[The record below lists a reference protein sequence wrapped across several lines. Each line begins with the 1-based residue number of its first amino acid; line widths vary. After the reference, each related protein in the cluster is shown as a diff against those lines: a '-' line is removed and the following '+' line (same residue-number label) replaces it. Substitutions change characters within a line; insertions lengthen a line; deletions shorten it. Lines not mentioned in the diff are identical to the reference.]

1 MDATLHALADLLL
14 KAIPTIIFFVLLT
27 VYLKYVF
34 FRPLAKILDER
45 KKATEGV
52 RELAQR
58 AFEAAEKKNSE
69 FEHALQMARAEL
81 HREHEELR
89 RKWTEEQ
96 AAEVAKA
103 RAEADRKIEEAK
115 HQIGEETR
123 RAQAELEA
131 RVDSLSEQI
140 VKSLLRRRAA

>member
-14 KAIPTIIFFVLLT
+14 KAIPTVIFFVLLT

-34 FRPLAKILDER
+34 FRPVAKILDER
-45 KKATEGV
+45 KKASEGV

-58 AFEAAEKKNSE
+58 AFEAAEKKSSE

-81 HREHEELR
+81 HREHEDLR

-103 RAEADRKIEEAK
+103 RVEADRKIEEAR
-115 HQIGEETR
+115 HQIAEETR

-131 RVDSLSEQI
+131 SVDSLSEQI